1 MHELSLTESV
11 VDTIVER
18 MGEARVVRVA
28 LEIGALSGVVADS
41 VRFCFDLVTEGTT
54 LQGATVEVDEPPG
67 TVRCRACERE
77 TRVTDLLAVCP
88 CGGLEMD
95 VVSGDQLRITEVEV
109 ARDVCDM
116 RLR

>member
-18 MGEARVVRVA
+18 MGDATVVRVA

-54 LQGATVEVDEPPG
+54 LRGARLEVDEPRG
-67 TVRCRACERE
+67 TIRCRSCGEQSE
-77 TRVTDLLAVCP
+77 VTDLLAVCR
-88 CGGLEMD
+88 CGAVEFD

-109 ARDVCDM
+109 ARDVCDL